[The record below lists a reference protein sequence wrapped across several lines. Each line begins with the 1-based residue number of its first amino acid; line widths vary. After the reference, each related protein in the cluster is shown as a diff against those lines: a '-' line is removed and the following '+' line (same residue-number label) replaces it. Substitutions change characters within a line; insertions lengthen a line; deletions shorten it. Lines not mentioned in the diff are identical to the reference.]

1 VIRVTLFTRPGCGLC
16 EEVKSMLADLRTS
29 HPHQLIELDI
39 ETDRALL
46 KQYAE
51 AIPVVTVGPY
61 TLRAPISAADL
72 KVAIAAAQTGR
83 ESLAPLTGRARD
95 QAVALNRIVLN
106 FARHWLAVF
115 NLAVLVFVG
124 IPFAAPVLMK
134 VGATTPARWI
144 YTAYSPLCHQ
154 YAFRSWFLFGEQAA
168 YPLARA
174 GLPGSTYGQAS
185 GLPENE
191 FLSAR
196 AFIGNDSVGYK
207 VAFCER
213 DVSIWGGL
221 FLAGV
226 VFAFLRGR
234 IRPLSTLGWLAIG
247 ILPIAADGGTQLL
260 SALPG
265 LSAILPLR
273 ESTPALRTLTG
284 LLFSAAN
291 VWMAYPYVE
300 ESMTETASLVAAK
313 LAGAGPAASV
323 S

>member
-1 VIRVTLFTRPGCGLC
+1 MIRVTLFTRPDCALC
-16 EEVKSMLADLRTS
+16 DEVKSMLEGLRSS
-29 HPHQLIELDI
+29 HPHQLIELNI
-39 ETDRALL
+39 EADRALL

-51 AIPVVTVGPY
+51 AIPVVSVGPY

-72 KVAIAAAQTGR
+72 KVAIAAADTGR
-83 ESLAPLTGRARD
+83 ETLAPLTGRARE
-95 QAVALNRIVLN
+95 QAVTLNRIVLN

-115 NLAVLVFVG
+115 NLAMLVFVG

-134 VGATTPARWI
+134 AGATTPARWI
-144 YTAYSPLCHQ
+144 YVAYSPLCHQ

-168 YPLARA
+168 YPLERA
-174 GLPGSTYGQAS
+174 GLPGASYGQAL
-185 GLPENE
+185 GLPEND

-196 AFIGNDSVGYK
+196 AFIGNETVGYK

-226 VFAFLRGR
+226 VFAFVRGR

-247 ILPIAADGGTQLL
+247 ILPIAVDGGTQLL

-265 LSAILPLR
+265 FSFFLPLR

-284 LLFSAAN
+284 LLFGAAN

-300 ESMTETASLVAAK
+300 ESMTETAALVAAK
-313 LAGAGPAASV
+313 LAGAAQAASE

>member
-1 VIRVTLFTRPGCGLC
+1 MIRVTLFTRPDCALC
-16 EEVKSMLADLRTS
+16 DEVKSMLEGLGSS
-29 HPHQLIELDI
+29 HPHQLIELNI
-39 ETDRALL
+39 EEDRALL
-46 KQYAE
+46 RQYAE
-51 AIPVVTVGPY
+51 AIPVVSVGPY
-61 TLRAPISAADL
+61 TLRAPILATDL
-72 KVAIAAAQTGR
+72 KVAIAAAETGR
-83 ESLAPLTGRARD
+83 ETLAPLTGRARE
-95 QAVALNRIVLN
+95 QAVTLNRIVLN

-134 VGATTPARWI
+134 AGATTPARWI
-144 YTAYSPLCHQ
+144 YAAYSPLCHQ

-168 YPLARA
+168 YPLERA
-174 GLPGSTYGQAS
+174 GLPGATYGRAS
-185 GLPENE
+185 GLPEND

-196 AFIGNDSVGYK
+196 AFIGNETVGYK

-226 VFAFLRGR
+226 VFAFVRGR

-247 ILPIAADGGTQLL
+247 ILPIAVDGGTQLL

-265 LSAILPLR
+265 FSIFLPLR

-284 LLFSAAN
+284 LLFGAAN

-300 ESMTETASLVAAK
+300 ESMTETAAVVAAK
-313 LAGAGPAASV
+313 LAGAAQAASE